1 MRAQIMSIG
10 TELMQGMITDT
21 NATFLAQELL
31 ALGIDLVQVTQTG
44 DDLTRMT
51 QTLERALDG
60 ADLVICT
67 GGVGPTEDDLTREM
81 IAAVVGETPEIDPG
95 LLETLESFFAGRGSA
110 MPERNRKQAWLIPS
124 AEALPNPIGTAPG
137 WLVRYRG
144 KSIIAMPG
152 VPREMFRMWAEQAV
166 PRITAGMDDGVIRG
180 ITFRTLGIGESA
192 AEQEISDL
200 VAKDNPVVATYAK
213 DDGVH
218 IRVTG
223 FGDTVEE
230 AEAQRR
236 AAADEVRRRLGRY
249 IYAETLAPLPDVICG
264 GLADRGMTL
273 GIVEAGSGGRLGS
286 LLTGSLAANGVVLGA
301 LAEPVA
307 GDRDAHD
314 LARDARERF
323 GAQVGIGLAISV
335 EAVPD
340 VPGVFRGPVTI
351 ALTGAVEAFEEH
363 QTRASLVD
371 IYRRAAMSAVD
382 LLRREAHLTPLTGTD
397 V

>member
-51 QTLERALDG
+51 TTLERALDT

-81 IAAVVGETPEIDPG
+81 IAAVVGETPEINPD
-95 LLETLESFFAGRGSA
+95 LLVTLEGFFAGRGTN

-124 AEALPNPIGTAPG
+124 AEALPNPVGTAPG
-137 WLVRYRG
+137 WMVRYRG

-192 AEQEISDL
+192 AEQEIADL
-200 VAKDNPVVATYAK
+200 VAKNNPVVATYAK

-223 FGDTVEE
+223 FGDTIAE
-230 AEAQRR
+230 AEQQRDS
-236 AAADEVRRRLGRY
+236 AAREVRRRLQRHV
-249 IYAETLAPLPDVICG
+249 YAENLLPLPDVICA
-264 GLADRGMTL
+264 GLADRQLTV
-273 GIVEAGSGGRLGS
+273 GIIEAGSGGRLGA
-286 LLTGSLAANGVVLGA
+286 LLTGSLAARGVILGA
-301 LAEPVA
+301 S
-307 GDRDAHD
+307 AHPAADGRHARD
-314 LARDARERF
+314 LAAEARERF
-323 GAQVGIGLAISV
+323 GAAVGIGLSINL
-335 EAVPD
+335 EAVPE
-340 VPGVFRGPVTI
+340 VAGVFRGPVTI
-351 ALTGAVEAFEEH
+351 ALAGAVEAVEEH
-363 QTRASLVD
+363 QTRASLLDV
-371 IYRRAAMSAVD
+371 YRRASMSAVD
-382 LLRREAHLTPLTGTD
+382 LLRREARLPVVAD
-397 V
+397 

>member
-44 DDLTRMT
+44 DDLSRMT
-51 QTLERALDG
+51 QTLERALEA

-95 LLETLESFFAGRGSA
+95 LLETLESFFAGRGTN

-137 WLVRYRG
+137 WMVRYRG

-192 AEQEISDL
+192 AEQEIADL

-223 FGDTVEE
+223 FGDTVAE
-230 AEAQRR
+230 AEERR
-236 AAADEVRRRLGRY
+236 DSAANEVRRRLQRH
-249 IYAETLAPLPDVICG
+249 IYAENLTPLPDVICG
-264 GLADRGMTL
+264 ALADRALTV
-273 GIVEAGSGGRLGS
+273 GIIEAGSGGRLGS
-286 LLTGSLAANGVVLGA
+286 LLTGSLAARGVVLGA
-301 LAEPVA
+301 LAEPA
-307 GDRDAHD
+307 PGE
-314 LARDARERF
+314 RDARALALDARDRF
-323 GAQVGIGLAISV
+323 GSAVGIGLTIDV
-335 EAVPD
+335 EAVPE
-340 VPGVFRGPVTI
+340 VAGVFRGPVTI
-351 ALTGAVEAFEEH
+351 ALSGAVEAYEEH

-382 LLRREAHLTPLTGTD
+382 LLRREAGLAVLTD
-397 V
+397 